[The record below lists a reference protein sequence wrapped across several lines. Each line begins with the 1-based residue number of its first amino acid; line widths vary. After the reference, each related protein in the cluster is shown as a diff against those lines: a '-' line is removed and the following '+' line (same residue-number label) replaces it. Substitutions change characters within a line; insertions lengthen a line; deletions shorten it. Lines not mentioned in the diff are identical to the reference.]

1 MRQGTAEGLKIKNAL
16 IKFVY
21 YVTETALA
29 TLLPYTAAL
38 PPATGSSRHWTGATN
53 VTAVRVRARC
63 SGSLNGLTISKC
75 APCASIIT
83 VITAQAVRLEMHVSA
98 ATVCNIGLR
107 QSRDNYENTSK
118 IYLCIATWD
127 KHLKCW
133 SGDWLFHTEEGSNT
147 FIPKIYVSVP
157 VFAAE
162 NVGSRFVRNVGTYI
176 AQCTA
181 SRPGE

>member
-1 MRQGTAEGLKIKNAL
+1 
-16 IKFVY
+16 
-21 YVTETALA
+21 
-29 TLLPYTAAL
+29 
-38 PPATGSSRHWTGATN
+38 
-53 VTAVRVRARC
+53 
-63 SGSLNGLTISKC
+63 
-75 APCASIIT
+75 
-83 VITAQAVRLEMHVSA
+83 VSA

-127 KHLKCW
+127 KHLEFW

-176 AQCTA
+176 AQCAA